1 VDLGPGEHRDER
13 CAVFVDEQ
21 VAFRARSAAVYRVGT
36 GLLSP
41 LSVQD
46 PRVKRG
52 MRCVLLHQALHR
64 RIAFASERR
73 LQEENWRRR
82 FARYRL
88 QADAQPYL
96 GARSAPLGVCP
107 LTRRLHD
114 DRWGV
119 LPFNTDAAARSF
131 EAARLGEENLPR
143 WQQGDPRSQPLPN
156 NGRSTSSYVLGSAIS
171 ARTFLE
177 FPNNPF
183 LRMSARLS
191 SSEDI
196 TTIGSDWLAHGLLSQ
211 LP

>member
-1 VDLGPGEHRDER
+1 VPSGD
-13 CAVFVDEQ
+13 
-21 VAFRARSAAVYRVGT
+21 
-36 GLLSP
+36 
-41 LSVQD
+41 
-46 PRVKRG
+46 
-52 MRCVLLHQALHR
+52 R
-64 RIAFASERR
+64 RP
-73 LQEENWRRR
+73 
-82 FARYRL
+82 
-88 QADAQPYL
+88 PYL
-96 GARSAPLGVCP
+96 YRTHVSNAGCGLYFSIRPSIGGSRSRVNADCKRKTGDDGSHVTGCRRTPSLISVLGLRLWRVCP

-183 LRMSARLS
+183 LRKSARLS